1 LAEEKVLYNHLDCVK
16 QEAQLITV
24 EGEIITQLENAMGD
38 GDAYNMEEYLAQ
50 ADQIAEQKLRMYT
63 ELRAKIREFRSQFI

>member
-1 LAEEKVLYNHLDCVK
+1 
-16 QEAQLITV
+16 V

>member
-1 LAEEKVLYNHLDCVK
+1 MLYNHLDCVK